1 MNLDITGLESRIFD
15 GLSITSRRKY
25 IYACNME
32 TGMSRWSKYAVED
45 FQLPGEYFMDGAVVW
60 GNKLHPEDREEYFQD
75 LDEVFTGKK
84 DTHNL
89 VYRVLDREGN
99 YVMCTCRGVVV
110 RKEGEYDMFV
120 GSITNH
126 GIAELIDPTTSLY
139 NVYSFLQSIRMRNGE
154 KWLIMLLG
162 LNRFSI
168 VNDVYGYSFG
178 DRVLKKVAEEL
189 MRIVRRK
196 GLAYRMDGAKFAL
209 VFKNPDEVDVED
221 IYSQIQEFTKQ
232 KIIIEGNHIPVT
244 VSCGVVKTDH
254 ADTGE
259 YTIQASASY
268 ALEKSKHTMHGE
280 LVYFQDEF
288 QEYSRTTLEL
298 LDVMRQNV
306 VEGCKGFYMCYQPVV
321 AANSGKIIGME
332 ALLRWNSEPY
342 GEVPPG
348 RFIPWLENDTCF
360 FELGNWILERA
371 MTEGKPIVEANPDF
385 IINVN
390 VSATQIERRKFRE
403 SVMDILQ
410 RTGFPPTNLCLELT
424 ERCRAMDM
432 EYLKTEVH
440 YFRSHGIKVALDDFG
455 TGHSSLE
462 LLCEFPFDCLK
473 IDRGFVRDIEQNR
486 AAQVVVD
493 SIVQCANGL
502 GMEVCVEGIENEQL
516 RDFINQY
523 GAHSHQGYLYS
534 KPIRMEEFMKLLAYA

>member
-1 MNLDITGLESRIFD
+1 MNLDKTGLESRIFE
-15 GLSITSRRKY
+15 GLSVTSRRKY
-25 IYACNME
+25 VYACNMR
-32 TGMSRWSKYAVED
+32 TGVSRWSKHAIED
-45 FQLPGEYFMDGAVVW
+45 FGMPGEYFTDAARIW
-60 GNKLHPEDREEYFQD
+60 GEKMHPDDREKYYTDIQAVFSGQKNTHD
-75 LDEVFTGKK
+75 LE
-84 DTHNL
+84 
-89 VYRVLDREGN
+89 YRVKDKEGN
-99 YVMCTCRGVVV
+99 YVMCTCHGVVV
-110 RKEGEYDMFV
+110 KGENGEHDLFV

-126 GIAELIDPTTSLY
+126 GITELVDPTTNLY
-139 NVYSFLQSIRMRNGE
+139 NVYGFLQAIRKRNGE
-154 KWLIMLLG
+154 KWLIMLVG
-162 LNRFSI
+162 INRFSI
-168 VNDVYGYSFG
+168 VNDVYGYTFG
-178 DRVLKKVAEEL
+178 DRVLKHLAGEL
-189 MRIVRRK
+189 LKLTQGDGM
-196 GLAYRMDGAKFAL
+196 AYRMDGAKYAM
-209 VFKNPDEVDVED
+209 VFNSPDDVDVEEV
-221 IYSQIQEFTKQ
+221 YAKIQEIAKK
-232 KIIIEGNHIPVT
+232 KIIIEGNHIPLT

-268 ALEKSKHTMHGE
+268 ALEKSKRSMHGE

-321 AANSGKIIGME
+321 AANTGKIIGME

-348 RFIPWLENDTCF
+348 RFIPWLENDPCF

-371 MTEGKPIVEANPDF
+371 MTESKPIIEQHPDF
-385 IINVN
+385 VINVN
-390 VSATQIERRKFRE
+390 VSATQLERRKFRE
-403 SVMDILQ
+403 SVMDILAK
-410 RTGFPPTNLCLELT
+410 TGFPPTSLCLELT

-432 EYLKTEVH
+432 EYLRGEVH
-440 YFRSHGIKVALDDFG
+440 FFRSHGIKVALDDFG

-473 IDRGFVRDIEQNR
+473 IDRGFVRDIEENR

-502 GMEVCVEGIENEQL
+502 GMQVCVEGIENEQL
-516 RDFINQY
+516 RDFIRQY

-534 KPIRMEEFMKLLAYA
+534 KPIPMEEFRQLLA

>member
-1 MNLDITGLESRIFD
+1 MKLDTTELESRIFE

-25 IYACNME
+25 MYAYNMQ
-32 TGMSRWSKYAVED
+32 TKVSRWSSYAVED
-45 FQLPGEYFMDGAVVW
+45 FGLPGEYFTNPEKVW
-60 GNKLHPEDREEYFQD
+60 GDCIHPDDREIYLED
-75 LDEVFTGKK
+75 IREVFSGNK

-89 VYRVLDREGN
+89 EYRVLDKDGN

-110 RKEGEYDMFV
+110 RGKNGEHDLFV

-126 GIAELIDPTTSLY
+126 GITELVDPTTNLY
-139 NVYSFLQSIRMRNGE
+139 NVYGFLQAIRMRNGE
-154 KWLIMLLG
+154 KWLIMLVG
-162 LNRFSI
+162 INRFSI
-168 VNDVYGYSFG
+168 VNDVYGYTFG
-178 DRVLKKVAEEL
+178 DRVLKKLAGEL
-189 MRIVRRK
+189 MKMTQGR
-196 GLAYRMDGAKFAL
+196 GMAYRMDGAKFGL
-209 VFKNPDEVDVED
+209 VFNNPDEIDVEAVYAD
-221 IYSQIQEFTKQ
+221 IQQLAKQQIV
-232 KIIIEGNHIPVT
+232 IEGNHIPLT

-268 ALEKSKHTMHGE
+268 ALEKSKRTMHGE

-306 VEGCKGFYMCYQPVV
+306 VDGCKGFYMCYQPVV
-321 AANSGKIIGME
+321 AANTGKIIGME

-348 RFIPWLENDTCF
+348 RFIPWLENDPCF

-371 MTEGKPIVEANPDF
+371 MTESKPIIEKYPEF

-390 VSATQIERRKFRE
+390 VSATQLERRKFRE
-403 SVMDILQ
+403 SVMEILQ
-410 RTGFPPTNLCLELT
+410 KTGFPPTNLCLELT

-432 EYLKTEVH
+432 EYLRTEIH
-440 YFRSHGIKVALDDFG
+440 FFRSHGIKVALDDFG

-462 LLCEFPFDCLK
+462 LLCEFPLDCLK

-502 GMEVCVEGIENEQL
+502 GMQVCVEGIENEQL
-516 RDFINQY
+516 RDFIRQY
-523 GAHSHQGYLYS
+523 DAYSHQGYLYS
-534 KPIRMEEFMKLLAYA
+534 RPIPMEEFKQLLA